1 MPGLEMDLNEEAHE
15 SANFYPIDWDDI
27 VEYDG
32 PAHQLDYDF
41 VWDDGS
47 QDGVQGDGTDGVHG
61 DGTDG
66 EQADGSDGVQA
77 DGSDGVQADG
87 SDGVQGDG
95 LKKRKHYP
103 NDLKIAIYLDLL
115 AKTDPPVLRRGV
127 TKSVS
132 EKFGVPLRVVQAIWK
147 NGQDG
152 GIERIVNK
160 YSKNC
165 GRKRV
170 QVDLEAIKNIPLKQR
185 STFQDLANALGVKKS
200 TLYNRFKEGYFR
212 RHTNDLKFS
221 LTDPNKIAR
230 VKYCLSMMDALSL
243 SFNPMYNIVYID
255 EKWFYRTRKNQ
266 KYYLANDEERPQ
278 RTVKSKNFIEKV
290 MFLAVVT
297 RPRYDANGNCT
308 FDGKI
313 GIFPFVTVEP
323 AKRKSP
329 NRERGKPFINLFQCL
344 HNFVLLRNTSLFT
357 FAGEL
362 VTKAMTSVTKDVSR
376 DFLINK
382 VLPAL
387 KAKWPAEER
396 GMPIFIQQDNA
407 HTHIAVDD
415 PAFVQAAQADGWDI
429 RLTCQPPNS
438 PELNVL
444 DLGFFAA
451 IQALFEKG
459 TPNNITEI
467 LQKVDEA
474 YQNYPVDRSNRIFL
488 TQQCC
493 MMEIMKHNGGQHYNV
508 PHMKK
513 KTLERQGRLPITLK
527 CPLQLRNQAM
537 QFIAT

>member
-1 MPGLEMDLNEEAHE
+1 METSSPVPCSLHLIPSSFSTSDQMPRLEIDLNEEPNEHA
-15 SANFYPIDWDDI
+15 IDWDNI

-32 PAHQLDYDF
+32 PAHQLGYDL
-41 VWDDGS
+41 VWEDGS
-47 QDGVQGDGTDGVHG
+47 QDGEADGVQGDVADGMQGDVADGVQEDVADGVQGDVADGLPDDGADGLLGDVADGVQGDGAATDGVNI
-61 DGTDG
+61 
-66 EQADGSDGVQA
+66 SWL
-77 DGSDGVQADG
+77 
-87 SDGVQGDG
+87 QGDAVAIDVR
-95 LKKRKHYP
+95 KRKHYP
-103 NDLKIAIYLDLL
+103 DDLKIAIYLDLL
-115 AKTDPPVLRRGV
+115 SKTDPPVLRRGV

-132 EKFGVPLRVVQAIWK
+132 EKFGVPLRVVQTIWK

-152 GIERIVNK
+152 GIQRIVNK

-170 QVDLEAIKNIPLKQR
+170 QIDLEAIKNIPLKQR

-230 VKYCLSMMDALSL
+230 
-243 SFNPMYNIVYID
+243 
-255 EKWFYRTRKNQ
+255 WFYRTRKNQ

-278 RTVKSKNFIEKV
+278 RTVK
-290 MFLAVVT
+290 
-297 RPRYDANGNCT
+297 R
-308 FDGKI
+308 
-313 GIFPFVTVEP
+313 IFPFVTVEP
-323 AKRKSP
+323 AKRKGP
-329 NRERGKPFINLFQCL
+329 NRKR
-344 HNFVLLRNTSLFT
+344 
-357 FAGEL
+357 GEL

-407 HTHIAVDD
+407 RTHIAVDD

-429 RLTCQPPNS
+429 RLTCQHPNS
-438 PELNVL
+438 PDLNVL

-467 LQKVDEA
+467 LQKVDQA
-474 YQNYPVDRSNRIFL
+474 YQNYPVERSNRIFL

-493 MMEIMKHNGGQHYNV
+493 MMEIMKHNGGQHYNI

-527 CPLQLRNQAM
+527 CPLHLHNQAM
-537 QFIAT
+537 QFIVT